1 MIIYIGGI
9 TDMKNLFSKVVL
21 MILVLTM
28 TVSIGMTVS
37 AKEYPDDGYWANEA
51 IDAAI
56 ANGLLYGK
64 GNGNIDSEA
73 NLTRA
78 EMAAIMVRSF
88 GASVKADASQ
98 YVDLDPSAW
107 YYDEFAKAIQMR
119 VFEGDGTGLMR
130 PNDNITR
137 EEVFTVVARA
147 MVLSNSDHSALN
159 KFGDANQISSWA
171 KDYMSIL
178 TQKAYVN
185 GDNLGNVNPQAYITR
200 AEFAQLMHNIF
211 KTYYTSQGTYADKID
226 SKSSM
231 INVGDVT
238 FKNITIEGD
247 LVIGDG
253 NGKGTIRLENVDIK
267 GRLLVRG
274 AARIELVRTTVGEMV
289 VVNNYNKVVH
299 FDNYR
304 NEKVFDGIIL
314 NTKATFKQRGG
325 GGSVGETDSYVTV
338 TFIDDN
344 GATVGTVELKKGNSM
359 YDEGKS
365 MPSYAKSYTGYE
377 KHKVIP
383 GFYNESD
390 DNNAYTVNWD
400 WYIKPS
406 NVAEALTKDWKNFT
420 VDTKVEEDIEV
431 LLRVKEFKA
440 NVFVKKLEDK
450 LPIGFPFPTYYEP
463 ETRFADSIKDIL
475 SKRTILDALENSGY
489 WSNVTQKLA
498 SFGLIDNA
506 VDKNIKIQSVTIKF
520 SDVLG
525 GKEKTRKFIV
535 DTAKQ
540 SLGNNAKLTE
550 AFNKYV
556 IAVVE
561 STEPQQITGL
571 LEEAIIYELNNDSSS
586 VSAIQQ
592 VVRTML
598 ADDDAFEGITGIDP
612 SSLNTMERDYIV
624 DETCA
629 LLETDSVDRTTA
641 IDAAVEYLIT
651 PAFRNE
657 LNDIIDYSIEYLN
670 NHPDKRDEIIDDIID
685 KIYKE
690 ELDTLVYELVN
701 NDKFTVTAKI
711 SFVAEGL
718 KNKLLAEYKYEDYV
732 GNLIP
737 DRLNKLFEIY
747 PEAKLKEIYDNA
759 IDNTIAQVDE
769 FLADLGRDS
778 STVGKIDSGLTVV
791 VNPVVD
797 IYIPLYEGLRNAIT
811 NKANGNFYYDE
822 NKYVQEIINLLS
834 ADSVFEY
841 AGNTSETLSGYRIKS
856 LDAYYDL
863 IVKLVILGDD
873 ALVWYADNN
882 AIEEFERITDSYQKL
897 ILKYVDVIADILD
910 AYAND
915 GTLPNSKLSAVEE
928 AIKAKFPELINNLVA
943 WYKDSDLNKDF
954 NDSDFQKVQDKI
966 RQVFEYVNITTD
978 EYFDVILNNKNLENI
993 HKLDEYFE
1001 KISED
1006 EYKFEV
1012 KGNIVTF
1019 LRDIVDA

>member
-64 GNGNIDSEA
+64 GNGNIESEA

-171 KDYMSIL
+171 RDYMSIL

-185 GDNLGNVNPQAYITR
+185 GDNLGNVNPKAYITR
-200 AEFAQLMHNIF
+200 AEFAQLMYNIY
-211 KTYYTSQGTYADKID
+211 KTYYLKTGSYSDTVDTACV
-226 SKSSM
+226 M
-231 INVGDVT
+231 INTESVNLTNVVV
-238 FKNITIEGD
+238 NGD
-247 LVIGDG
+247 LIIGDG
-253 NGKGTIRLENVDIK
+253 ANLSTIKLTNVTIK
-267 GRLLVRG
+267 GRLLIRG
-274 AARIELVRTTVGEMV
+274 SARIELVKTTVGEMV
-289 VVNNYNKVVH
+289 VVNNYNSVVH

-325 GGSVGETDSYVTV
+325 GSVVETDSYVTV

-344 GATVGTVELKKGNSM
+344 GDTVGTVELKKGNSM
-359 YDEGKS
+359 SDENKS
-365 MPSYAKSYTGYE
+365 LPNVSKSANGYVKNSGISSLYAGANEYT
-377 KHKVIP
+377 HVI
-383 GFYNESD
+383 
-390 DNNAYTVNWD
+390 NWG

-406 NVAEALTKDWKNFT
+406 NVAEALTKDWENFT
-420 VDTKVEEDIEV
+420 VDTKVEENIEV
-431 LLRVKEFKA
+431 LLRVREFKV

-450 LPIGFPFPTYYEP
+450 LPIGFPFTAYYEP
-463 ETRFADSIKDIL
+463 TTRFADSIKDII
-475 SKRTILDALENSGY
+475 SNKTPLDALKSSGY
-489 WSNVTQKLA
+489 WDNIKDKSE
-498 SFGLIDNA
+498 SYGLIDNS
-506 VDKNIKIQSVTIKF
+506 VDNNIKIQSIMIRF

-525 GKEKTRKFIV
+525 GEEKTREFIV

-561 STEPQQITGL
+561 STQPQQITGL

-701 NDKFTVTAKI
+701 KDKFTVTAKI

-718 KNKLLAEYKYEDYV
+718 KNKLLAEYKYEDYI

-759 IDNTIAQVDE
+759 IDNTIAQVDD
-769 FLADLGRDS
+769 FLTALGADS

-791 VNPVVD
+791 IDPIADV
-797 IYIPLYEGLRNAIT
+797 YSPLYDGVVEFIK
-811 NKANGNFYYDE
+811 NKPDFHYND
-822 NKYVQEIINLLS
+822 NKYLPEFIKLLS
-834 ADSVFEY
+834 PDSLFEN
-841 AGNTSETLSGYRIKS
+841 AGNKSDTLTGYRIKS

-873 ALVWYADNN
+873 ALVWYAKNSTVD
-882 AIEEFERITDSYQKL
+882 EFERITDSYQQL
-897 ILKYVDVIADILD
+897 ILKYVNVAADILD
-910 AYAND
+910 AYANN
-915 GTLPNSKLSAVEE
+915 GTLPNDKLSVVEE
-928 AIKAKFPELINNLVA
+928 AIKEKFPELINNLVA
-943 WYKDSDLNKDF
+943 WYKDSDINKDY
-954 NDSDFQKVQDKI
+954 DDGDFQKVQDSVRKA
-966 RQVFEYVNITTD
+966 FENINITTD
-978 EYFDVILNNKNLENI
+978 EFFDLILNNKRLENI
-993 HKLDEYFE
+993 GKLDEYFE
-1001 KISED
+1001 KVSED